1 MRESTLVLTLGMA
14 LVTFLPRFL
23 PMAFLSR
30 WILPEKLK
38 AGLNYFPVAILSA
51 IVFPTFF
58 TDGNQVEIQFQYLLA
73 ALPVFIFAWKVKSL
87 WGSVVL
93 GMAVYWLLGF
103 VLLSKG
109 YLCALCSLLYASLG
123 FWAMRLAIALFFPPS
138 LKIPSR

>member
-1 MRESTLVLTLGMA
+1 MRESTLVLILGMA

-30 WILPEKLK
+30 WVLPEKTRV
-38 AGLNYFPVAILSA
+38 GLNYFPVAILSA

-58 TDGNQVEIQFQYLLA
+58 SEGNGVEIQPQYLLA

-93 GMAVYWLLGF
+93 GMLIYWGLGSI
-103 VLLSKG
+103 L
-109 YLCALCSLLYASLG
+109 
-123 FWAMRLAIALFFPPS
+123 
-138 LKIPSR
+138 